1 MSSLFAG
8 RKWPLWR
15 WVRSFPAALAG
26 VVSGWARTNEEALM
40 SCMRAAPV
48 PAEQVSAWASE
59 DGVEQFGLYQGQR
72 LVAFGEL
79 WVDEQEAEV
88 ELARLIVDPGVRR
101 QGLGQ
106 HLAAGLARLAPGSG
120 IRGCS
125 CGSIQAIPPPF
136 AVMPPRAW
144 AQYAGSGGGMER
156 RPAVRLRLAQPGQA
170 SRSGSDSEWR
180 NEHESV
186 QHRAP
191 LARGCHRGHGDHCRV
206 RWVYRAGRRG
216 P

>member
-1 MSSLFAG
+1 MALQ
-8 RKWPLWR
+8 L
-15 WVRSFPAALAG
+15 RSFPAALAG
-26 VVSGWARTNEEALM
+26 VVSGWARTDEEALM
-40 SCMRAAPV
+40 WCGAGAAPV

-106 HLAAGLARLAPGSG
+106 HLAAGLARLA
-120 IRGCS
+120 
-125 CGSIQAIPPPF
+125 
-136 AVMPPRAW
+136 
-144 AQYAGSGGGMER
+144 
-156 RPAVRLRLAQPGQA
+156 RLRHPRVFLRVHPGNTAALRCYAAAGFEPVAPDQAAAWNVGQPFGYVWL
-170 SRSGSDSEWR
+170 S
-180 NEHESV
+180 
-186 QHRAP
+186 
-191 LARGCHRGHGDHCRV
+191 LARRAALARILSGATSMKAFSTEPRSRADVIAATATNAGFDGCTAPDG
-206 RWVYRAGRRG
+206 AG